1 MPVCRPCAMKLCM
14 LSILCHYAVG
24 GADANTGA
32 YKAAIGV
39 SLGLAIV
46 TLLALVFVI
55 IIVYI
60 RQKQRET
67 GEEA

>member
-1 MPVCRPCAMKLCM
+1 MCNEVMYM
-14 LSILCHYAVG
+14 LSILCHYVVG
-24 GADANTGA
+24 GADVNMNNGA
-32 YKAAIGV
+32 YKAATGI
-39 SLGLAIV
+39 SLALALV

-67 GEEA
+67 GKEA

>member
-1 MPVCRPCAMKLCM
+1 MNLYM
-14 LSILCHYAVG
+14 LSILCRYVVG
-24 GADANTGA
+24 GADVNTGA
-32 YKAAIGV
+32 YKAATGV
-39 SLGLAIV
+39 SLALAIV

-67 GEEA
+67 GEEV